1 MKYRLITLSLL
12 CAALLCGCNKGAD
25 SFRTGSKLPMWQEGW
40 LDIHAINTGR
50 GESFW
55 FIFPDGTTMLLD
67 ASGSL
72 PQETHPLDPPG
83 CISRPS
89 PDISA
94 GRVIIHYV
102 NHFMPAAANG
112 KIDYFMLSHYHGD
125 HMGAWRANPEKHGIA
140 VHPEGGFELLSL
152 GEIASEIPIGTI
164 IDRGPYDDRASKD
177 YFTKDGIPRYE
188 DYLRMAAWC
197 NKTYGTVHER
207 LKVGYDDQIVLKH
220 HPEKYPDFKVMN
232 LAAGGYVWTGTGHQ
246 VDSTLLPSAAEC
258 LAFGSLKEHK
268 ILEGNPL
275 LAENNFSCVIR
286 LSYGMF
292 DYFTGGDIQHKG
304 RAENPIHD
312 IETPISKVVDK
323 TEVVK
328 LGHHGTSSTCGESL
342 MEALCPDVALAANWR
357 DVQPNPIS
365 LKRILAVNPDVKL
378 IMTNSTDHNLKM
390 LRDEEIDPDSF
401 LSREG
406 HVVFRVEPSG
416 EQYWVI
422 ILNDR
427 DEKYKIKSVHGPYP
441 CHP

>member
-1 MKYRLITLSLL
+1 
-12 CAALLCGCNKGAD
+12 
-25 SFRTGSKLPMWQEGW
+25 
-40 LDIHAINTGR
+40 
-50 GESFW
+50 
-55 FIFPDGTTMLLD
+55 
-67 ASGSL
+67 
-72 PQETHPLDPPG
+72 
-83 CISRPS
+83 
-89 PDISA
+89 
-94 GRVIIHYV
+94 
-102 NHFMPAAANG
+102 
-112 KIDYFMLSHYHGD
+112 
-125 HMGAWRANPEKHGIA
+125 
-140 VHPEGGFELLSL
+140 
-152 GEIASEIPIGTI
+152 
-164 IDRGPYDDRASKD
+164 
-177 YFTKDGIPRYE
+177 
-188 DYLRMAAWC
+188 MAAWC

-286 LSYGMF
+286 LSYGLF

-304 RAENPIHD
+304 RADNPIHD

-342 MEALCPDVALAANWR
+342 MEALCPDVALATNWR

-365 LKRILAVNPDVKL
+365 LKRVLAVNPDVKL
-378 IMTNSTDHNLKM
+378 IMTNSTEHNLKM

-422 ILNDR
+422 ILNDQ
-427 DEKYKIKSVHGPYP
+427 DQKYKVKSVHGPYP
-441 CHP
+441 CQ

>member
-1 MKYRLITLSLL
+1 
-12 CAALLCGCNKGAD
+12 
-25 SFRTGSKLPMWQEGW
+25 
-40 LDIHAINTGR
+40 
-50 GESFW
+50 
-55 FIFPDGTTMLLD
+55 
-67 ASGSL
+67 
-72 PQETHPLDPPG
+72 
-83 CISRPS
+83 
-89 PDISA
+89 
-94 GRVIIHYV
+94 
-102 NHFMPAAANG
+102 
-112 KIDYFMLSHYHGD
+112 MLSHYHGD
-125 HMGAWRANPEKHGIA
+125 HMGAWRAKPEKYGIG
-140 VHPEGGFELLSL
+140 VHPEGGFELISL
-152 GEIASEIPIGTI
+152 GEVASELPIGTL

-188 DYLRMAAWC
+188 DYLRMAEWC

-268 ILEGNPL
+268 ILPGCPA

-286 LSYGMF
+286 LSYGLF

-304 RAENPIHD
+304 RADNPIHD

-342 MEALCPDVALAANWR
+342 MEALCPDVALATNWR

-365 LKRILAVNPDVKL
+365 LKRVLAVNPDVKL
-378 IMTNSTDHNLKM
+378 IMTNSTEHNLKM

-422 ILNDR
+422 ILNDQ
-427 DEKYKIKSVHGPYP
+427 DQKYKVKSVHGPYL
-441 CHP
+441 CQ

>member
-12 CAALLCGCNKGAD
+12 CAALLCGCNKGAG
-25 SFRTGSKLPMWQEGW
+25 SFRTGSTLPMWQEGW

-94 GRVIIHYV
+94 GRVIIDYV
-102 NHFMPAAANG
+102 NHFMPDVANG
-112 KIDYFMLSHYHGD
+112 KVDYFMLSHYHGD
-125 HMGAWRANPEKHGIA
+125 HMGAWRAKPEKYGIG
-140 VHPEGGFELLSL
+140 VHPEGGFELISL
-152 GEIASEIPIGTI
+152 GEVASELPIGTL
-164 IDRGPYDDRASKD
+164 IDRGPYDDRPSKD

-188 DYLRMAAWC
+188 DYLRMAEWC

-258 LAFGSLKEHK
+258 LAFGSLKDTGRQSVAGREQFQLRHPPV
-268 ILEGNPL
+268 LWPVRL
-275 LAENNFSCVIR
+275 LYRRRHPAQR
-286 LSYGMF
+286 
-292 DYFTGGDIQHKG
+292 TGRQSHPRYRDADFQGG
-304 RAENPIHD
+304 R
-312 IETPISKVVDK
+312 
-323 TEVVK
+323 
-328 LGHHGTSSTCGESL
+328 
-342 MEALCPDVALAANWR
+342 
-357 DVQPNPIS
+357 
-365 LKRILAVNPDVKL
+365 
-378 IMTNSTDHNLKM
+378 
-390 LRDEEIDPDSF
+390 
-401 LSREG
+401 
-406 HVVFRVEPSG
+406 
-416 EQYWVI
+416 
-422 ILNDR
+422 
-427 DEKYKIKSVHGPYP
+427 
-441 CHP
+441 